1 MQCKQAY
8 PLLSRARQHASS
20 TQTHTQSVA
29 GVLRKACIH
38 MAACKAAQEPA
49 TSAPV
54 ADKQILAQQGH
65 CHCWYT
71 SNTHIDT
78 HTYPGSVVCC
88 LLGEKQAQIEGR
100 PRPVSSA
107 WLHMCMWRRHSS
119 MPAQLAAARH
129 TAARERHLPGTRS
142 VRSSAASRICTEA
155 CTPTVQSHLPRKST
169 CLPARPAAAHH
180 AHTAQYG
187 AGWGG
192 RPLPTPNHLQHSQ
205 LGSCHRP
212 QPISQANNSN
222 NSSTAT
228 TAAQSPANSPLS
240 VPLPSL
246 PTQCCRSA
254 HLHTLE

>member
-1 MQCKQAY
+1 MARAALSASLGWSALRSDNESACCGRQFLKCRGHCTDHAPKSLHPAVESKARSCCCHTRMQQEHKQTAAAALCNASKHILY
-8 PLLSRARQHASS
+8 CHVQGSTPAVHRHTHRVTRESCARHAFTWPHAKLLRSLPHLPQS
-20 TQTHTQSVA
+20 QTN
-29 GVLRKACIH
+29 R
-38 MAACKAAQEPA
+38 
-49 TSAPV
+49 
-54 ADKQILAQQGH
+54 LAQQGH

-142 VRSSAASRICTEA
+142 VHSSAASRICTEA

-169 CLPARPAAAHH
+169 CLPARPPAGHH
-180 AHTAQYG
+180 AHTAQ
-187 AGWGG
+187 
-192 RPLPTPNHLQHSQ
+192 
-205 LGSCHRP
+205 
-212 QPISQANNSN
+212 
-222 NSSTAT
+222 
-228 TAAQSPANSPLS
+228 
-240 VPLPSL
+240 
-246 PTQCCRSA
+246 
-254 HLHTLE
+254 